1 HRRRRPQRQGHA
13 PLASRRRQSTAFS
26 EKERASLEGNFQGGA
41 RPRPHDGA
49 THPWLIY
56 KIPMKGKEEECNRS
70 IGSVGEMRRTFQD
83 VWSLF
88 ADAGQTSAATYIYAS
103 DISPERTTSNAM
115 TTTLKQVLTITG
127 SDSGGGAGIQADIKA
142 MSANGVFAMS
152 VITA

>member
-83 VWSLF
+83 VWSLLLTLDRLPRQRIYMPQTF
-88 ADAGQTSAATYIYAS
+88 LQSGQHA
-103 DISPERTTSNAM
+103 PP
-115 TTTLKQVLTITG
+115 
-127 SDSGGGAGIQADIKA
+127 
-142 MSANGVFAMS
+142 
-152 VITA
+152 